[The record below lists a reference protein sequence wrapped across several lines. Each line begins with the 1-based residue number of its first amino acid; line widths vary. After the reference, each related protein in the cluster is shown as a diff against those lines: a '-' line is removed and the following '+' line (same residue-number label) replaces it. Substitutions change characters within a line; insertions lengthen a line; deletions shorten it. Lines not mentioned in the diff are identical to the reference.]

1 MPDIFINIEFI
12 GGGFDGEVLK
22 NISVN
27 QLPPRYYFR
36 NDVYFAHEKSGG
48 MSIRKGK
55 LNKDWHSY
63 SADIY
68 ARKHE
73 KNKPTGNE
81 VYEFVESVMVDR
93 CSFLTNKKTICMEP
107 VINGELQC
115 STHKKET

>member
-1 MPDIFINIEFI
+1 MPDTLINIEFI
-12 GGGFDGEVLK
+12 GGEFNGEVLK
-22 NISVN
+22 KRPVN

-55 LNKDWHSY
+55 LNKYWHSY

-73 KNKPTGNE
+73 KNKSTGNE
-81 VYEFVESVMVDR
+81 IYEFVENVMVDR
-93 CSFLTNKKTICMEP
+93 CSVLTNNKTLCMEP
-107 VINGELQC
+107 VIEGELQC
-115 STHKKET
+115 PTHDKET